1 VEPEDLEQ
9 GDSAPVTTT
18 AIASII
24 PVGLQ
29 VESTGK
35 FESMATEMAGPVAT
49 HPQLL
54 PEGGH
59 PSVGGRGV
67 SGSANSPLVGVS
79 TLGYPSGLA
88 DPLDSA
94 MASVTDAQ
102 ITADSTLT
110 TSTTGTKQVTS
121 RQPPTA
127 TEVTAAASRSPTV
140 ASSVV
145 DTPARGRR
153 RSSSVT
159 LSPPILSPAYDI
171 EQLQSVPLR
180 IGRAASSQR
189 RSQRPPSLSPTQW
202 TGSYGSPSP
211 PIGSAIETDYP
222 AARPSVYQPWSTG
235 VDKAPLQVGA
245 DIRQSGSTIDPR
257 VHIPEMSTFV
267 STFP

>member
-1 VEPEDLEQ
+1 MPAYHTRAKARSEVEPEDLEQ

-18 AIASII
+18 IASII

-29 VESTGK
+29 VESTGE

-59 PSVGGRGV
+59 PSVVGRGV

-127 TEVTAAASRSPTV
+127 TEGTAAAFQSPTH
-140 ASSVV
+140 A
-145 DTPARGRR
+145 
-153 RSSSVT
+153 
-159 LSPPILSPAYDI
+159 
-171 EQLQSVPLR
+171 
-180 IGRAASSQR
+180 
-189 RSQRPPSLSPTQW
+189 QW
-202 TGSYGSPSP
+202 
-211 PIGSAIETDYP
+211 
-222 AARPSVYQPWSTG
+222 
-235 VDKAPLQVGA
+235 
-245 DIRQSGSTIDPR
+245 PR
-257 VHIPEMSTFV
+257 THFQW
-267 STFP
+267 